1 MSEQKAKNV
10 ISSNIEVRVTV
21 FRCGHIEGPSGVVD
35 IWYIDFL
42 NEWSSFKNE
51 SSFFLFPF
59 LTNSSHFNIK

>member
-42 NEWSSFKNE
+42 NE
-51 SSFFLFPF
+51 
-59 LTNSSHFNIK
+59 